1 MGATETRSASSFNAK
16 TASLA
21 VVALKDKAYC
31 KYLPANLEV
40 AKKRLLDCHVFLPN
54 FLYFRKSVVKKLR
67 VKSFEG
73 YLLRVDFF

>member
-1 MGATETRSASSFNAK
+1 MGATETRSASSFKAK

-40 AKKRLLDCHVFLPN
+40 AKKRLLDC
-54 FLYFRKSVVKKLR
+54 
-67 VKSFEG
+67 
-73 YLLRVDFF
+73 FFCQIFCTSENR